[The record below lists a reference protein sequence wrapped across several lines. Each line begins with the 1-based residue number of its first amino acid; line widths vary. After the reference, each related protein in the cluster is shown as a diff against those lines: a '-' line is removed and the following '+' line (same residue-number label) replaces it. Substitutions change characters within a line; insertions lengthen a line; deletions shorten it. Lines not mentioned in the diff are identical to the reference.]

1 MDKSVYQASVT
12 LLFYV
17 RASDEKSA
25 AQLVHGLLIS
35 RGEHL
40 AGHTVALEML
50 NMERSPDGQTIEP
63 WDGELDAEEADEKPP
78 QCS

>member
-1 MDKSVYQASVT
+1 MDKSVYQVSLT
-12 LLFYV
+12 LRFYV
-17 RASDEKSA
+17 RASSVTRA
-25 AQLVHGLLIS
+25 ADLAYNVMIS
-35 RGEHL
+35 RGAKL

-63 WDGELDAEEADEKPP
+63 WEGELDAEEADEKPP